1 MAKTTTQTF
10 RSTVRLPRNFIFKG
24 NEPGCAVKALR
35 EGVSTAGDGDIN
47 TGHGG
52 KVFGQIYASCK
63 KEGRYARMY
72 FKYYVSTDDYG
83 KSKKGD
89 CLMMETSATV
99 DLSMYDYMP
108 NSWSYVN
115 EKNQKV
121 TVQERLTFT
130 MPSHGDA
137 YYITYKNA
145 KDSRHG
151 WLTVDNDY
159 PERNKVQSWIPRERL
174 RIKIDDSGNEL
185 LKVGNIG
192 FQVIVYVTIYV
203 TRTVT
208 TTIEDVIDNTA
219 QAILSRDNALA
230 KPTVDAIIANRP
242 IVTFED
248 GTKNFAN
255 NVIHDEGSTGAWLRG
270 TRQAQPGV
278 ISYAF
283 PHSTSNF
290 SRSVEYY
297 LGSILLADEN
307 FRTAQPSVVIF
318 RDGERKPL
326 DMFSTISRQDCYFD
340 GVLPTAKEMNNRK
353 NDFLEKYRNKVNLQ
367 TELPSITSV
376 SYKDFESTDGISVGG
391 SIKGVDFGFST
402 AERKKRVRVFE
413 FKQVL
418 FTFALND
425 NYTKASDFFT
435 DKFDLAAFRQRI
447 KHYSPVIISAVN
459 YGRTAYLAIASD
471 DASAM
476 SVNISK
482 TDFLSGKA
490 NLGGSAKNCT
500 FKTVII
506 GGTAGSMTGNMNL
519 SDVREAQDFINSLC
533 KEMTAVNVEA
543 AVPIEF
549 EAKFLCNLAKKVTT
563 NIQPY
568 FSKYVDKIYINVWE
582 NNKGMSASARLR
594 FIDLDYNSKGVK
606 DYVFRYY
613 NKSLD
618 YTVPCSP
625 WACCIEIK
633 VDITG
638 ADGDKDFNVFI
649 PYIPL
654 SSLTQDSNGNWVFKV
669 RIGGSTLYDAKN
681 NVVPSIAVPGC
692 YVNKN
697 NKYYRG
703 DLPESQYKGRSE
715 DQVLADYF
723 NYCEE
728 MVRLNSSFQKLSSEK
743 KVKCCRGND

>member
-1 MAKTTTQTF
+1 MGTRTQTF
-10 RSTVRLPRNFIFKG
+10 RSTVRLPRRFVFRG
-24 NEPGCAVKALR
+24 NEPGCTVKALY
-35 EGVSTAGDGDIN
+35 EGVSTKGDGDIN

-52 KVFGQIYASCK
+52 KVFGQIYAYCK
-63 KEGRYARMY
+63 KEGRYARLS

-83 KSKKGD
+83 KKAKGD
-89 CLMMETSATV
+89 CLMMETFACV
-99 DLSMYDYMP
+99 DLGDYDYTP

-115 EKNQKV
+115 ENNQKV
-121 TVQERLTFT
+121 TVQEKLTYT
-130 MPSHGDA
+130 MPTHGDA

-151 WLTVDNDY
+151 WLSVDNDY
-159 PERNKVQSWIPRERL
+159 PDRNKVQSWIPRERIK
-174 RIKIDDSGNEL
+174 IKIDDSGNEL
-185 LKVGNIG
+185 TKVGNIG
-192 FQVIVYVTIYV
+192 FEVVVYITLYV

-208 TTIEDVIDNTA
+208 TTTEDVVNNTA
-219 QAILSRDNALA
+219 QLILNRDNAL
-230 KPTVDAIIANRP
+230 KNPTVDSIVANRP
-242 IVTFED
+242 IITFED

-255 NVIHDEGSTGAWLRG
+255 MVIHDEGSTGAWLRG
-270 TRQAQPGV
+270 TRQAQSGV

-283 PHSTSNF
+283 PHSPTNY
-290 SRSVEYY
+290 SRSTDYY
-297 LGSILLADEN
+297 LGSILLADDK

-318 RDGERKPL
+318 SEGERKPL
-326 DMFSTISRQDCYFD
+326 DMFSTISRIGCYYD
-340 GVLPTAKEMNNRK
+340 GVLPTAKEMNNKK
-353 NDFLEKYRNKVNLQ
+353 NDFLEKYRGKVDLK

-376 SYKDFESTDGISVGG
+376 TYKDFESTDGISMGG

-402 AERKKRVRVFE
+402 AERSKRVRVFE

-425 NYTKASDFFT
+425 TYTKASDFFT
-435 DKFDLAAFRQRI
+435 SKFDLAAFRKRI
-447 KHYSPVIISAVN
+447 QHYSPVIISAVN
-459 YGRTAYLAIASD
+459 YGRSAYLAIASD
-471 DASAM
+471 DTSAM

-490 NLGGSAKNCT
+490 NLTGSSKKCT
-500 FKTVII
+500 FKAVII

-519 SDVREAQDFINSLC
+519 SDAREAQDFINSLC
-533 KEMTAVNVEA
+533 REMTAVNVEA

-549 EAKFLCNLAKKVTT
+549 EAKYLCNMAKKVTT
-563 NIQPY
+563 NVLPY
-568 FSKYVDKIYINVWE
+568 FSKYVDQIYINVWE

-594 FIDLDYNSKGVK
+594 FIDYAYDSKGVK

-633 VDITG
+633 VDIVG
-638 ADGDKDFNVFI
+638 ADGDKDFNIFI

-654 SSLTQDSNGNWVFKV
+654 ASLTQDGEGRWVFKV

-681 NVVPSIAVPGC
+681 NVVPSVTVPGC

-703 DLPESQYKGRSE
+703 DLAEGQYKGQCE
-715 DQVLADYF
+715 DKVLADYF

-728 MVRLNSSFQKLSSEK
+728 MTRLVGSFQKISSEK
-743 KVKCCRGND
+743 KIKCCRGND